1 MGLCYYWEGK
11 PFYLNLVV
19 RLAIIKNI
27 FTEEITQ
34 STEKSFF
41 IAVQNHL
48 NSFLNLIYIIHAE
61 VCFST
66 LLIAILI
73 WLFWICLS
81 LKLLLSS
88 KIHLY
93 RFFSVRSKR
102 RTNYDWCKCLY
113 LFEILCKIC
122 FGEWASFCKVKIGW
136 KLSAVHYIDFAR
148 SCWER
153 SFDIVAILSLCA
165 HSLQLKLKLSYWAR
179 LFGFFI
185 CRLWGQIY
193 ISIVLRYW
201 RPLAL

>member
-48 NSFLNLIYIIHAE
+48 NSFLNLIYTIHAE
-61 VCFST
+61 ICFPT
-66 LLIAILI
+66 LLFIILV
-73 WLFWICLS
+73 WLFWGCLG

-93 RFFSVRSKR
+93 RFFSTWSKR
-102 RTNYDWCKCLY
+102 RTNYDWGKCLF
-113 LFEILCKIC
+113 LFKILCKIW

-136 KLSAVHYIDFAR
+136 KLSAVNIDFAW

-153 SFDIVAILSLCA
+153 SFEIVAVLSRCA
-165 HSLQLKLKLSYWAR
+165 YCLQLKLKLSYWAR
-179 LFGFFI
+179 LFSILI
-185 CRLWGQIY
+185 CRLRGQIC
-193 ISIVLRYW
+193 ISIILGYR
-201 RPLAL
+201 RPLTL